1 MLNSRG
7 LTEKEAEDALPVG
20 WARIEHDKNKEVVD
34 RIKVLLEK
42 LDNEESQF
50 RAEAYE
56 AQIRSLSRRVVSD
69 QLESRTIN
77 DFILNARE
85 SRERKLAERRQNA
98 Y

>member
-1 MLNSRG
+1 
-7 LTEKEAEDALPVG
+7 
-20 WARIEHDKNKEVVD
+20 VD